1 MTALVLALVGGLGVH
16 YLYTAVVY
24 RWRTLAPA
32 PSTDATPLAQVS
44 AADRWLVQAGL
55 EEVGVAQFAA
65 ATAGLFALGATIGYA
80 VFAGIIPAA
89 ILGLFAATTPLA
101 SYRVRRR
108 RRLERAHEAW
118 PRMIEEI
125 RIMTGATGRS
135 IPQALFEVGRRAPE
149 ELRPAFDAAQ
159 REWLLTTDFD
169 RTLDVLK
176 ARLADPTADATC
188 ETLLIAHHLGG
199 TDLDRRLVALADDR
213 RIDAQG
219 RKDAV
224 ARQAGARFAR
234 WFTVIVPLGMGA
246 VGMSIGDGRAAYRTD
261 YGQVMVVTALILTVV
276 CWVAASAIMSLPQ
289 EQRAFPERDEA
300 TS

>member
-1 MTALVLALVGGLGVH
+1 MTALVLALIGGLGVH
-16 YLYTAVVY
+16 YCYTAVVY

-32 PSTDATPLAQVS
+32 AAPEAAPLAQMS
-44 AADRWLVQAGL
+44 SADRWLVQAGL
-55 EEVGVAQFAA
+55 EGVGVAQFAA
-65 ATAGLFALGATIGYA
+65 ATAGLFALGATVGYA
-80 VFAGIIPAA
+80 IFAGPMPAA
-89 ILGLFAATTPLA
+89 ILGAFAATTPVA

-108 RRLERAHEAW
+108 RRLARAHEAW

-125 RIMTGATGRS
+125 RVMTGATGRS

-149 ELRPAFDAAQ
+149 ELRPAFEAAH

-176 ARLADPTADATC
+176 SRLADPTADATC
-188 ETLLIAHHLGG
+188 ETLLVAHHLGG
-199 TDLDRRLVALADDR
+199 TDLDRRLLALADDR
-213 RIDAQG
+213 RTDSQG

-234 WFTVIVPLGMGA
+234 WFTVVVPVGMGA

-261 YGQVMVVTALILTVV
+261 YGQTMVAAALVLTIV
-276 CWVAASAIMSLPQ
+276 CWSAASAIMALPQ